1 MATKPG
7 STEIADADEKL
18 LAELGY
24 KQELH
29 RGWSGFSNFAISFS
43 IISILAGTFTTYGQA
58 WNNGGPIAISVGWP
72 LISIPIL
79 IIGFCLAE
87 LVSRYPTS
95 GGIYWFAGKLGGPV
109 WAWYTGWFNWIGLVG
124 VIASVQYACATF
136 LNATLGLYGLDLGF
150 MNFGDSEH
158 ILGETFALFVLI
170 LLVTTIINIFQTHLL
185 AVINNVSV
193 WWHVLG
199 VAVIIVILV
208 LVPDDHQ
215 SLSFVF
221 SERIN
226 NSGFNLDDGASGLFF
241 WFYVLPLGFLLTQ
254 YTITGFDASA
264 HLSEETHQASR
275 GAARGVW
282 QSIFYSAVIG
292 WFVLLAITFAA
303 TNVDAINAGD
313 AGYGVGS
320 SLEVFASALDTAAF
334 KAILIICT
342 IGQMFCG
349 LACLTSGSR
358 MNYAFSRDRAFGRR
372 FSGSLSRVNES
383 GVPFNSVIFMAICA
397 LIITVP
403 ALKGNSAG
411 DPFPWAF
418 FAVVSITVIGLYI
431 AFAIPIYLRWR
442 EGDGWDSSDQWS
454 LGRRYKW
461 MNPFA
466 VLWTA
471 YITIIFCLPF
481 TPAAVPWNDEF
492 AWESLNY
499 APLTVGA
506 VLLVTTIAW
515 FGSARKW
522 FTGQERT
529 IDKTGY
535 PHQTSAP

>member
-1 MATKPG
+1 MATPD
-7 STEIADADEKL
+7 TTPRPPDVDEDAAFLKT
-18 LAELGY
+18 LGY
-24 KQELH
+24 NQDLT
-29 RGWSGFSNFAISFS
+29 RVWSGFSNFAISFS

-95 GGIYWFAGKLGGPV
+95 GGIYWFAGKLGGPA

-136 LNATLGLYGLDLGF
+136 MNATFGLYGLDLGF

-158 ILGETFALFVLI
+158 ILGETFALFALI
-170 LLVTTIINIFQTHLL
+170 LLVTAIINIFRTHLL
-185 AVINNVSV
+185 AVINNISV

-215 SLSFVF
+215 SVSFVF

-226 NSGFNLDDGASGLFF
+226 NSGFNLDEGASGLFF
-241 WFYVLPLGFLLTQ
+241 WFFILPLGFLLTQ

-264 HLSEETHQASR
+264 HMSEETRDAQT

-303 TNVDAINAGD
+303 TNVDAINAGEN
-313 AGYGVGS
+313 YGVGS
-320 SLEVFASALDTAAF
+320 SLEVFNSALSTAAF
-334 KAILIICT
+334 KAVLIIST
-342 IGQMFCG
+342 IGQLFCG

-358 MNYAFSRDRAFGRR
+358 MCFAFSRDGAFGE
-372 FSGSLSRVNES
+372 GVSRALAKVDQK
-383 GVPFNSVIFMAICA
+383 GVPYNAVIFMAICA
-397 LIITVP
+397 LIITLP
-403 ALKGNSAG
+403 ALKGNEAG

-442 EGDGWDSSDQWS
+442 QGDAWDASTKWS

-466 VLWTA
+466 VIWTA
-471 YITIIFCLPF
+471 LITIIFCLPF

-492 AWESLNY
+492 DYQALNY
-499 APLTVGA
+499 APVMVGI
-506 VLLVTTIAW
+506 LLLLTTIGWYA
-515 FGSARKW
+515 GARKW
-522 FTGQERT
+522 FTGQKRVEVQHT
-529 IDKTGY
+529 D
-535 PHQTSAP
+535 SAL

>member
-1 MATKPG
+1 MATEPG
-7 STEIADADEKL
+7 STPKTPDADEQL

-29 RGWSGFSNFAISFS
+29 RGWSSFSNFAISFS

-136 LNATLGLYGLDLGF
+136 MNALFGLYSLDIGF
-150 MNFGDSEH
+150 ANFGDSEH
-158 ILGETFALFVLI
+158 VLQETFFLFCVI
-170 LLVTTIINIFQTHLL
+170 LLLTTIINIFRTHLL
-185 AVINNVSV
+185 AVVNNISV
-193 WWHVLG
+193 WWHVIG
-199 VAVIIVILV
+199 VAVIILILV
-208 LVPDDHQ
+208 FVPDDHQ
-215 SLSFVF
+215 SVSFVF

-226 NSGFNLDDGASGLFF
+226 NSGFNLDEGAAGVFF
-241 WFYVLPLGFLLTQ
+241 WFYILPLGFLLTQ

-264 HLSEETHQASR
+264 HLSEETHGASL

-282 QSIFYSAVIG
+282 QSIFYSSVIG

-303 TNVDAINAGD
+303 NDVEAINLGEN
-313 AGYGVGS
+313 YGVGS
-320 SLEVFASALDTAAF
+320 SLEVFNSALSTAAF
-334 KAILIICT
+334 KAVLAIST
-342 IGQMFCG
+342 IGQLFCG

-358 MNYAFSRDRAFGRR
+358 MNFAWARDRAWGRH
-372 FSGSLSRVNES
+372 FSGALARVNRD
-383 GVPFNSVIFMAICA
+383 GVPFNSVIFMALCA
-397 LIITVP
+397 LIITLP
-403 ALKGNSAG
+403 ALEGTEAG
-411 DPFPWAF
+411 FPWAF
-418 FAVVSITVIGLYI
+418 FAVVSITVIGLYL
-431 AFAIPIYLRWR
+431 AFMIPIYLRWR
-442 EGDGWDSSDQWS
+442 EGDSWDSSNRWT
-454 LGRRYKW
+454 LGRKYKW

-466 VLWTA
+466 VLWTL
-471 YITIIFCLPF
+471 YITVIFCLPF
-481 TPAAVPWNDEF
+481 TPAAVPWDDTFE
-492 AWESLNY
+492 WEAVNY
-499 APLTVGA
+499 APITVGV

-515 FGSARKW
+515 VGSARKW
-522 FTGQERT
+522 FTGQVRT
-529 IDKTGY
+529 IDEEGY